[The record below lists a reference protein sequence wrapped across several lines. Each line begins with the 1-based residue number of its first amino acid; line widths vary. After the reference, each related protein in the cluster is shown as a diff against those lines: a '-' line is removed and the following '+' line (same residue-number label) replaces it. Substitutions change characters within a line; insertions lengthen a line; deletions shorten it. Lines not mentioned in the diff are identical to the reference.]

1 MLTLLCRPSSRVCS
15 WPLASWNPSLR
26 SSLACWAPSD
36 DHCCQAQRPSCY
48 RNSRAI
54 FDMSQ
59 QSSLLYIRFATNS
72 SSPQRLMR
80 AVEPILSLMLVS
92 STFPEIEAAQLFAQ
106 IHEYRSA
113 DCSGTYRVSDFLP
126 SGECVNRIN
135 CDPSMASCNYRHHS
149 QQIYCKPLSPAVAS
163 PIPIPT
169 DIDISATAQRE

>member
-1 MLTLLCRPSSRVCS
+1 MQMLTLLCRPSSRVCS

-36 DHCCQAQRPSCY
+36 DHCCLLNAQA
-48 RNSRAI
+48 AI
-54 FDMSQ
+54 GIAGLF
-59 QSSLLYIRFATNS
+59 
-72 SSPQRLMR
+72 LMR

-135 CDPSMASCNYRHHS
+135 CDPSMASCSYRHHS